1 MIRDPPTY
9 IGSRSHIT
17 EKEGAMNYRYK
28 LDDRPGKR
36 KINCPNP
43 ACPDHKR
50 SGAKTF
56 TRYYDTQT
64 GEFVADEVGRCDHE
78 VRCRYHLTPSEYFD
92 RYPMLKNHPKPG
104 SSSLIANNSSLIA
117 THSAAGGSSLTT
129 LHSPLATDPSPLAT
143 DPSPLATHHSLL
155 IPHHSL
161 LYPFFEKSLSHHL
174 KNNLYLFLCH
184 KLTGEVADR
193 VAARYYLG
201 TSKYLPGVPVFWYI
215 DSEFNVTTGKIMYYP
230 DPVKGKRYRE
240 SDRYHGKPVVNFV
253 HAVLKI
259 PGFKRKPCFF
269 GEHLLTLE
277 PGKPVM
283 VVESEK
289 TALIASAFYPDHVV
303 LATGGMNGLQ
313 NLDWSLTRGREVV
326 LIPDTSTGDVAT
338 KNWTEQAKQI
348 NARYGLGVKI
358 SCKLDALAT
367 EAQKSEGWD
376 LGDYLLRNVK
386 CEM

>member
-1 MIRDPPTY
+1 MNIFIVTPQY
-9 IGSRSHIT
+9 ILGHGNISQ
-17 EKEGAMNYRYK
+17 KKGAMNYRYK

-64 GEFVADEVGRCDHE
+64 GEFISDEVGRCDHE
-78 VRCRYHLTPSEYFD
+78 VKCRYHLTPAEYFD
-92 RYPMLKNHPKPG
+92 RYPMLKNCSKR
-104 SSSLIANNSSLIA
+104 SAAL
-117 THSAAGGSSLTT
+117 HSASGGSSF
-129 LHSPLATDPSPLAT
+129 SPQPSSFSPQ
-143 DPSPLATHHSLL
+143 PSASQTISYD
-155 IPHHSL
+155 I
-161 LYPFFEKSLSHHL
+161 FRKSLKDHHR
-174 KNNLYLFLCH
+174 NNLYLYLMFRLS
-184 KLTGEVADR
+184 KEVADR

-201 TSKYLPGVPVFWYI
+201 TSKYLPGAPVLWYI
-215 DSEFNVTTGKIMYYP
+215 DSEYRITTGKIMYYP

-253 HAVLKI
+253 HAVLKLR
-259 PGFKRKPCFF
+259 GFKRKPCFF
-269 GEHLLTLE
+269 GEHLLTAE

-289 TALIASAFYPDHVV
+289 TALIAGAFFPDHVV

-326 LIPDTSTGDVAT
+326 LVPDTSTDDVAT

-348 NARYGLGVKI
+348 NTRFGLGMKI
-358 SCKLDALAT
+358 SSKLDDIAS
-367 EAQKSEGWD
+367 EAQKAEGWD
-376 LGDYLLRNVK
+376 LGDYLLRSVN
-386 CEM
+386 CEL

>member
-1 MIRDPPTY
+1 MNIFIVTPQY
-9 IGSRSHIT
+9 ILGHGNISQ
-17 EKEGAMNYRYK
+17 KKGAMNYRYK

-64 GEFVADEVGRCDHE
+64 GEFIADEVGRCDHE
-78 VRCRYHLTPSEYFD
+78 VKCRYHLTPSEYFD
-92 RYPMLKNHPKPG
+92 RYPMLKNHSKG
-104 SSSLIANNSSLIA
+104 SAA
-117 THSAAGGSSLTT
+117 PQSAAGGSPLT
-129 LHSPLATDPSPLAT
+129 TDPSSFSPQPLNYGAHHSQLT
-143 DPSPLATHHSLL
+143 THHSK
-155 IPHHSL
+155 IPFDL
-161 LYPFFEKSLSHHL
+161 FRKSLKDHQ
-174 KNNLYLFLCH
+174 KNNLYLFLMFRLS
-184 KLTGEVADR
+184 KEVADQ

-201 TSKYLPGVPVFWYI
+201 TSKYLPGAPVFWYI
-215 DSEFNVTTGKIMYYP
+215 DSKFGITTGKIMYYP

-240 SDRYHGKPVVNFV
+240 SDRYRGKPVVNFV

-259 PGFKRKPCFF
+259 PGFKRKPCYF

-289 TALIASAFYPDHVV
+289 TALIASAFFPDHVV
-303 LATGGMNGLQ
+303 LATGGINGLQ

-338 KNWTEQAKQI
+338 KNWTEQTKQI
-348 NARYGLGVKI
+348 NSRYGLGVKI
-358 SCKLDALAT
+358 SSKLDDLAS
-367 EAQKSEGWD
+367 EAQKAEGWD
-376 LGDYLLRNVK
+376 LGDFLLENVK
-386 CEM
+386 CDSPRRSDPHSAG

>member
-1 MIRDPPTY
+1 M
-9 IGSRSHIT
+9 S
-17 EKEGAMNYRYK
+17 YRYK

-64 GEFVADEVGRCDHE
+64 GDFISDEVGRCDHE

-92 RYPMLKNHPKPG
+92 RYPMLKNHSKPG
-104 SSSLIANNSSLIA
+104 GSSLIANDSSLIA
-117 THSAAGGSSLTT
+117 THSASGGSSLTT
-129 LHSPLATDPSPLAT
+129 ESSPLTPPQAD
-143 DPSPLATHHSLL
+143 
-155 IPHHSL
+155 HHSL
-161 LYPFFEKSLSHHL
+161 LYPFFKKSLKEYL
-174 KNNLYLFLCH
+174 KNNLYIFLWL

-201 TSKYLPGVPVFWYI
+201 TSKYLPGAPVFWYI
-215 DSEFNVTTGKIMYYP
+215 DSGFNVTTGKIMYYP
-230 DPVKGKRYRE
+230 DPIKGKRYRE
-240 SDRYHGKPVVNFV
+240 SDKYHGKPVVNFV
-253 HAVLKI
+253 HAVLKL

-303 LATGGMNGLQ
+303 LATGGINGLQ

-338 KNWTEQAKQI
+338 KNWTEQAKQL
-348 NARYGLGVKI
+348 NTRFGLEIKI
-358 SCKLDALAT
+358 SDKLDSIAT
-367 EAQKSEGWD
+367 EAQKASGFD
-376 LGDYLLRNVK
+376 LGDYLLLNVK